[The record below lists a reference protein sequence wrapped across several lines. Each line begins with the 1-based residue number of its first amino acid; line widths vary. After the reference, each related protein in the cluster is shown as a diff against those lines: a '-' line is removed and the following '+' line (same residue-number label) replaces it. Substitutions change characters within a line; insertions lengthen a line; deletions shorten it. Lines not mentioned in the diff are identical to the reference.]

1 MKFQSHFSFTKQ
13 QRNGIFLLF
22 SIIVIIQLFIFFVLP
37 SLDRATINSKKT
49 PEQITAFITQID
61 SLKAI
66 EVENSKPKIYPFN
79 PNFITDYKGY
89 TLGMTQEEIDRL
101 LRFRAKD
108 KWINSSQQ
116 FQEVTKVSDS
126 LLNKISPYFKFP
138 EWVKNSRTK
147 VSSNYVSSN
156 SKFDSSKKIDL
167 NTSTISDL
175 KKIYGIGEAL
185 SARIVNHREKINGF
199 NDFVE
204 LTEVYGLTTE
214 VIDRIKTQFVILTP
228 RKIEKI
234 NLNTAT
240 KSELVTVQYIDY
252 EIAHQ
257 IIETRTLL
265 DGFSNLDQLKKV
277 KGFPLKKFDIIK
289 LSLQLN

>member
-37 SLDRATINSKKT
+37 SLDSPTINSNKT

-66 EVENSKPKIYPFN
+66 EVENRKPKIYPFN

-101 LRFRAKD
+101 LRFRSKD
-108 KWINSSQQ
+108 KWINYSQQ

-138 EWVKNSRTK
+138 KWIKNSRTK
-147 VSSNYVSSN
+147 VSPNYVSTN
-156 SKFDSSKKIDL
+156 SKLDSSKKIDL
-167 NTSTISDL
+167 NTATISDL
-175 KKIYGIGEAL
+175 KKIYGIGDAL

-204 LTEVYGLTTE
+204 LTEVYGLTAE

-228 RKIEKI
+228 RKIKKI

>member
-37 SLDRATINSKKT
+37 SLDSPTINSNKT

-66 EVENSKPKIYPFN
+66 EVENRKPKIYPFN

-108 KWINSSQQ
+108 KWINSSKQ

-147 VSSNYVSSN
+147 VSPNYVSTN
-156 SKFDSSKKIDL
+156 SKLDSSKKIDL
-167 NTSTISDL
+167 NTATISDL
-175 KKIYGIGEAL
+175 KKIYGIGDAL

-204 LTEVYGLTTE
+204 LTEVYGLTAE

-228 RKIEKI
+228 RKIKKI

>member
-1 MKFQSHFSFTKQ
+1 MKFQSHFSLTKQ

-22 SIIVIIQLFIFFVLP
+22 SIIVLIQLFIFFVLP
-37 SLDRATINSKKT
+37 SFDRPAINSNKT

-66 EVENSKPKIYPFN
+66 EIENRKPKIYPFN

-101 LRFRAKD
+101 LRFRSKD

-147 VSSNYVSSN
+147 VSPNYVSSN
-156 SKFDSSKKIDL
+156 SKLDSSKKIDL
-167 NTSTISDL
+167 NTATISDL

-228 RKIEKI
+228 RKIKKI

>member
-1 MKFQSHFSFTKQ
+1 M
-13 QRNGIFLLF
+13 
-22 SIIVIIQLFIFFVLP
+22 
-37 SLDRATINSKKT
+37 
-49 PEQITAFITQID
+49 
-61 SLKAI
+61 
-66 EVENSKPKIYPFN
+66 
-79 PNFITDYKGY
+79 
-89 TLGMTQEEIDRL
+89 
-101 LRFRAKD
+101 
-108 KWINSSQQ
+108 
-116 FQEVTKVSDS
+116 
-126 LLNKISPYFKFP
+126 
-138 EWVKNSRTK
+138 
-147 VSSNYVSSN
+147 
-156 SKFDSSKKIDL
+156 
-167 NTSTISDL
+167 
-175 KKIYGIGEAL
+175 

-204 LTEVYGLTTE
+204 LTEVYGLTAE

-228 RKIEKI
+228 RKIKKI

>member
-37 SLDRATINSKKT
+37 SLDSPTINSNKT

-66 EVENSKPKIYPFN
+66 EVENRKPKIYPFN

-101 LRFRAKD
+101 LRFRSKD
-108 KWINSSQQ
+108 KWINSLQQ

-147 VSSNYVSSN
+147 VSPNYVSTN
-156 SKFDSSKKIDL
+156 SKLDSSKKIDL
-167 NTSTISDL
+167 NTATISDL
-175 KKIYGIGEAL
+175 KKIYGIGDAL

-204 LTEVYGLTTE
+204 LTEVYGLTAE

-228 RKIEKI
+228 RKIKKI

>member
-37 SLDRATINSKKT
+37 SLDSPRINSNKT

-66 EVENSKPKIYPFN
+66 EIENRKPKIYPFN

-101 LRFRAKD
+101 LRFRSKD

-147 VSSNYVSSN
+147 VSPNYVSSN
-156 SKFDSSKKIDL
+156 SKLDSSKKIDL
-167 NTSTISDL
+167 NTATISDL
-175 KKIYGIGEAL
+175 KKIYGIGETL

-228 RKIEKI
+228 RKIKKI